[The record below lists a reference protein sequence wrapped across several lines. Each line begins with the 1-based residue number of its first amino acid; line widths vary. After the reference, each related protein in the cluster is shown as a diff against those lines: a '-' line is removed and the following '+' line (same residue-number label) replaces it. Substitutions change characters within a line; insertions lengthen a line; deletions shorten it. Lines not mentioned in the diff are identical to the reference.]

1 MKSKI
6 HFKPS
11 SLLIWAIS
19 LAFILIVPNVFKG
32 YSLMVVNLSLIYTII
47 TFGISIMLG
56 MGGQLS
62 FAGLAFMGY
71 GAYFVANICTGRLG
85 PQIPTILAL
94 ILAPVLCA
102 VMAYVIGLVLLK
114 LKDTYFTFA
123 TIALV
128 QVSYSFFTNYRPLFG
143 GPDGISAIPNLSLGG
158 LELNTNGRWFSFLV
172 VIILLLAII
181 VQRIRATGFGRALA
195 SVRDNDTAALTLGV
209 DVYKTKVK
217 AFTIAGSLGG
227 LAGALYVM
235 QGNFVASDMFAYNN
249 ATQFI
254 IMAMVGGINNTF
266 GSIVGSVLITILPEV
281 FRSLERYLQLVYGL
295 AVIVLMV
302 FMPMGLSGMGHNIG
316 EWLNKKRKGN
326 AFASTGKNET
336 KEANQ

>member
-1 MKSKI
+1 MKLRNNIKI
-6 HFKPS
+6 S
-11 SLLIWAIS
+11 ALLVLALS
-19 LAFILIVPNVFKG
+19 LAFVIAIPIMFQG
-32 YSLMVVNLSLIYTII
+32 YSLMVVNISMIYAII
-47 TFGISIMLG
+47 TLGISIMLG

-71 GAYFVANICTGRLG
+71 GAYFVANMCTGRLG
-85 PQIPTILAL
+85 FQMPTLLAL
-94 ILAPVLCA
+94 VLALVFCGIA
-102 VMAYVIGLVLLK
+102 AYVIGLILLK

-128 QVSYSFFTNYRPLFG
+128 QVSFSFFTNYRPLFG
-143 GPDGISAIPNLSLGG
+143 GPDGISGIPNLSIGG
-158 LELNTNGRWFSFLV
+158 FELTDNNRWFYFLAAV
-172 VIILLLAII
+172 LAVLAVI
-181 VQRIRATGFGRALA
+181 VERIRRTGFGRALA

-217 AFTIAGSLGG
+217 AFTISGIFGG

-235 QGNFVASDMFAYNN
+235 QGHFVASDLFAYNN

-281 FRSLERYLQLVYGL
+281 FRSLERYLQLFYGL
-295 AVIVLMV
+295 AVILLMV
-302 FMPMGLSGMGHNIG
+302 FMPMGISGMMQQIG
-316 EWLNKKRKGN
+316 SFFKRK
-326 AFASTGKNET
+326 SSVPKPE
-336 KEANQ
+336 KQEVKK

>member
-1 MKSKI
+1 MKNIKQNLKI
-6 HFKPS
+6 S
-11 SLLIWAIS
+11 TVLIIAFC
-19 LAFILIVPNVFKG
+19 LAFVIIIPTMYQG
-32 YSLMVVNLSLIYTII
+32 YSLMIVNNSLIYAII

-71 GAYFVANICTGRLG
+71 GAYFVANVCTGRLG
-85 PQIPTILAL
+85 FQIPSVLAL
-94 ILAPVLCA
+94 FLAPIFCA
-102 VMAYVIGLVLLK
+102 VIAYVIGLILLR

-158 LELNTNGRWFSFLV
+158 FELNNNTRWFYFLV
-172 VIILLLAII
+172 VIIALLAFI
-181 VQRIRATGFGRALA
+181 VARIRKTGFGRALA

-209 DVYKTKVK
+209 NVYKTKVK
-217 AFTIAGSLGG
+217 AFTIAGMLGG

-235 QGNFVASDMFAYNN
+235 QGNFVASDMFAYSN

-266 GSIVGSVLITILPEV
+266 GSIVGSVLITILPEAL
-281 FRSLERYLQLVYGL
+281 RSLERYLQLFYGL
-295 AVIVLMV
+295 AVILLMV
-302 FMPMGLSGMGHNIG
+302 FMPMGLSGMCQK
-316 EWLNKKRKGN
+316 L
-326 AFASTGKNET
+326 GKLLRRLI
-336 KEANQ
+336 KPSDKSVGGADK